1 MLVSTDGWR
10 SVKKMMSLHLL
21 KELIESQVI
30 NPHTESNCHEIE
42 EILESVSTVNF
53 TCLRACDELRDKHL
67 QKVRHHPHRPP
78 IVGPFQNSISIF

>member
-1 MLVSTDGWR
+1 
-10 SVKKMMSLHLL
+10 MMSLHLF

-30 NPHTESNCHEIE
+30 NPRTESNCHEIE

-67 QKVRHHPHRPP
+67 QKVRPSASFP
-78 IVGPFQNSISIF
+78 ISEF